1 MEEAADIV
9 FRGVIP
15 AERPADAHDVLGTY
29 RVIADA
35 ADLSRLP
42 TWFEDFLAALRRR
55 HAAIMDSRPDKG
67 PGSFKQQGNQA
78 GSTLFVAPDLVEGTL
93 EQGFTLYRSLE
104 GPFARAVFVMFLV
117 SEVHPFADGN
127 GRAARV
133 MMNAELIGAGE
144 ERIVIPTV
152 YRSNY
157 LAALKALTQTG
168 TPDPLIRTLDYAQ
181 RWTAAVEWGELSATR
196 RELEACNAFLDPG
209 EAEERGIRLR
219 MPRPAEEGRP

>member
-1 MEEAADIV
+1 
-9 FRGVIP
+9 
-15 AERPADAHDVLGTY
+15 
-29 RVIADA
+29 
-35 ADLSRLP
+35 
-42 TWFEDFLAALRRR
+42 
-55 HAAIMDSRPDKG
+55 
-67 PGSFKQQGNQA
+67 
-78 GSTLFVAPDLVEGTL
+78 
-93 EQGFTLYRSLE
+93 
-104 GPFARAVFVMFLV
+104 MFLI

-181 RWTAAVEWGELSATR
+181 RWTGAVEWGELNATR
-196 RELEACNAFLDPG
+196 RELDGCNAFLDPG
-209 EAEERGIRLR
+209 EAEEQGIRLR
-219 MPRPAEEGRP
+219 LPRDRNADPPSGPRAIDVGGG